1 MTLGLIIGILVCEDT
16 AIPWITLLTAL
27 SLLIIALPYLHFK
40 NHIKHKTLISLI
52 MLLLMVAMG
61 ITVTK
66 LRTPEDNKQHY
77 VHLLD
82 SKNQTK
88 KKVLLQIRTVLKSTA
103 YNQRFYAKILQL
115 DTTRVSGKV
124 LLNIR
129 KDSLKKTIE
138 VGDIVLMYSRLIPIL
153 KPKNPHDYNYKTY
166 LKRKGIF
173 HQIKSNTETLK
184 IYKTSKKSVLGES
197 FKLNKKIENKIDSLQ
212 LKPTSIAFL
221 KAFYLGNR
229 NEIPE
234 DITSDYKNAGVLHIL
249 ALSGLHVGILLLFFK
264 LLLRP
269 LLWIKKGGQIR
280 SISIICLLWIFAL
293 ITGLSP
299 SIVRAVSMFS
309 LFVIAEMLNRQT
321 NSINTLFISAFIIL
335 IIKPMQCFDV
345 GFQLSYLAVLGIII
359 VKPKLDRIS
368 TSKFKFIEFFNATLK
383 VSLAAQIGI
392 LPLLLY
398 YFHQFPGVFLLA
410 NIVVLPLLIVLLY
423 LGALV
428 VLLAMMG
435 GYISML
441 NLSFEAVLN
450 LMNRYVNWVASHEFL
465 IFKNIPFDQWMLWG
479 LYGLIFLCLRF
490 FSNRNYKNII
500 FMLSAMAVFH
510 MYCLQKLNLNP
521 KKEFTV
527 FHQIKKTVLGFRNS
541 SNFQLHQVDT
551 IKPYFLENYTS
562 REGLLGVNF
571 QPLEK
576 FYSIGDKNLLLVDTL
591 GIYKLKKTQVD
602 WVLLTNSPKI
612 HLEDL
617 IEVLRPEL
625 ILADGSNYTSFIERW
640 RKTCLKYK
648 IKFHDTASKGA
659 FVIQAKP

>member
-1 MTLGLIIGILVCEDT
+1 
-16 AIPWITLLTAL
+16 
-27 SLLIIALPYLHFK
+27 
-40 NHIKHKTLISLI
+40 
-52 MLLLMVAMG
+52 
-61 ITVTK
+61 
-66 LRTPEDNKQHY
+66 
-77 VHLLD
+77 
-82 SKNQTK
+82 
-88 KKVLLQIRTVLKSTA
+88 
-103 YNQRFYAKILQL
+103 
-115 DTTRVSGKV
+115 
-124 LLNIR
+124 
-129 KDSLKKTIE
+129 
-138 VGDIVLMYSRLIPIL
+138 
-153 KPKNPHDYNYKTY
+153 
-166 LKRKGIF
+166 
-173 HQIKSNTETLK
+173 
-184 IYKTSKKSVLGES
+184 
-197 FKLNKKIENKIDSLQ
+197 
-212 LKPTSIAFL
+212 
-221 KAFYLGNR
+221 
-229 NEIPE
+229 
-234 DITSDYKNAGVLHIL
+234 
-249 ALSGLHVGILLLFFK
+249 
-264 LLLRP
+264 
-269 LLWIKKGGQIR
+269 
-280 SISIICLLWIFAL
+280 
-293 ITGLSP
+293 
-299 SIVRAVSMFS
+299 MFS

-335 IIKPMQCFDV
+335 IINPMQCFDV

-359 VKPKLDRIS
+359 VKPKLDSIL

-450 LMNRYVNWVASHEFL
+450 QMNRYVNWVASHEFL

-500 FMLSAMAVFH
+500 FILSAMAVFH

-591 GIYKLKKTQVD
+591 GIYKLKKIQVD

-648 IKFHDTASKGA
+648 IKFHDTASKEA